1 MYEEPQ
7 ELKEFNPEATLN
19 EAGAAPSNLEYKRS
33 NQEILRENQVEIIF
47 LSVGCVIKVGCK
59 EIPFFNKIAF
69 MLFLSW
75 KAKLNCVFCFLSA
88 SLGTVFLGTSD
99 PGATSLP
106 SGFLQF

>member
-59 EIPFFNKIAF
+59 EIPFFNKYEAIAELKEYITSPKTVIERWMKIF
-69 MLFLSW
+69 D
-75 KAKLNCVFCFLSA
+75 KA
-88 SLGTVFLGTSD
+88 
-99 PGATSLP
+99 
-106 SGFLQF
+106 